1 MALRS
6 ADKHCTMMATQP
18 NAYLRTKVM
27 TAGPA
32 ELKLMLFDGAIKFAQ
47 QGKAGI
53 EAKDYS
59 AAFEGISR
67 CQSIIME
74 LINALNH
81 DADPKL
87 CARLAGLYTF
97 MYNRLTDTSTNRDP
111 VILQEVI
118 GLLEYERETWSQ
130 LLKQLAEENAQAS
143 KMQATPNATPADP
156 KATTLPP
163 NGSLIGGTV
172 SFQG

>member
-1 MALRS
+1 
-6 ADKHCTMMATQP
+6 MATQP

-32 ELKLMLFDGAIKFAQ
+32 ELRLMLFDGAIKFAQ
-47 QGKAGI
+47 QGKASI
-53 EAKDYS
+53 ESKDYS
-59 AAFEGISR
+59 AAFDGISR

-87 CARLAGLYTF
+87 CERLSGLYTF
-97 MYNRLTDTSTNRDP
+97 MYNRLVHASTNRDP
-111 VILQEVI
+111 VIIKEVI
-118 GLLEYERETWSQ
+118 GLLEYERETWDQ
-130 LLKQLAEENAQAS
+130 LLKQLADENAKAS
-143 KMQATPNATPADP
+143 QMKTTPNATPTDP
-156 KATTLPP
+156 KSTTLPP

>member
-1 MALRS
+1 
-6 ADKHCTMMATQP
+6 MMATQP
-18 NAYLRTKVM
+18 NAYLKTKVM

-59 AAFEGISR
+59 AAFDGISR

-87 CARLAGLYTF
+87 CERLSGLYTF
-97 MYNRLTDTSTNRDP
+97 MYNRLTDASTNRDP
-111 VILQEVI
+111 MMLQEVI
-118 GLLEYERETWSQ
+118 GLLEFERETWAQ
-130 LLKQLAEENAQAS
+130 LLKQLADENTKAS
-143 KMQATPNATPADP
+143 QMQATPNATPTDP
-156 KATTLPP
+156 KAKTLPA

>member
-6 ADKHCTMMATQP
+6 ADKRCTMMATQP

-47 QGKAGI
+47 QGRSGL

-59 AAFEGISR
+59 AAYDGISR
-67 CQSIIME
+67 CQSIIIE

-87 CARLAGLYTF
+87 CERLSGLYTF
-97 MYNRLTDTSTNRDP
+97 LYRRLTDASTGRDSG
-111 VILQEVI
+111 ILKEVI
-118 GLLEYERETWSQ
+118 GLLDYERETWA
-130 LLKQLAEENAQAS
+130 LLLQQLADENAKAS
-143 KMQATPNATPADP
+143 QMQSTPNIKPADP
-156 KATTLPP
+156 KATTLPT